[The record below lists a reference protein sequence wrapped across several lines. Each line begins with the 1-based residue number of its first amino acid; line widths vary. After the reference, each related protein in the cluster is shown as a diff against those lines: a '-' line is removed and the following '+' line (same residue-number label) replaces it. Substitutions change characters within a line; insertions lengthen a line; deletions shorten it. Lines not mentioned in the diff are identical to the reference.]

1 MGLQS
6 DIEAAC
12 IKGLGPDAA
21 DSGNCPEQAKGIA
34 DAVVNWITGQTFRIV
49 EMKAVLE
56 VEKLQTTA
64 PYTADVQPTVMAA
77 PGIPV
82 IAGAVPGPG
91 TTTGPGMLQGGKMG
105 VLVPKVNFSKTGGQ
119 GGALQSKGHA
129 YIGSNPVGSTNE
141 KKTKVRLLKEDLV
154 DL

>member
-1 MGLQS
+1 MGLK
-6 DIEAAC
+6 DDLEKAC
-12 IKGLGPDAA
+12 IKNLGEDAVSA
-21 DSGNCPEQAKGIA
+21 GNCPKVAEAQR
-34 DAVVNWITGQTFRIV
+34 DAIVNWITSQTFRIV

-56 VEKLQTTA
+56 VEKMTTSA
-64 PYTADVQPTVMAA
+64 PYTADVQPTVMAS

-82 IAGAVPGPG
+82 VGGMGPG
-91 TTTGPGMLQGGKMG
+91 TTTAPGPLQGGTQG

-119 GGALQSKGHA
+119 GGALQSKGYA
-129 YIGSNPVGSTNE
+129 YIGGNPVGETNE